1 MDRWRE
7 ESGQLTRAVAPA
19 HGAGEQKGAC
29 EQTGS
34 GSGRGDGPRRPRA
47 APRGTHRGEGGRAT
61 WRPGAPA
68 PRGSRE
74 QRRGEASSSA
84 QHNAACPPHRG
95 LPCRGRPLRPAPAP
109 RRSCTA
115 GGRRRARF
123 KPLPGRMSTGAGAGL
138 GGPTAGRGP
147 AGAAVPPSRPPAR
160 SCHLGAA
167 RGLRD
172 PPQAMGLS
180 NSPPPPP
187 LPGSSPGPRGL
198 SRSGLAAEAEG
209 PSPARRRRPSR
220 LPFQTCPHAPLAPV
234 RPQLSNTQFRNP
246 LLLERL
252 TSGTCIPDIFRN
264 ASELSVASPQRPA
277 LPPN

>member
-1 MDRWRE
+1 MTGGGRRAANSPE
-7 ESGQLTRAVAPA
+7 PSLPRTGLESRKAPA
-19 HGAGEQKGAC
+19 NRQGAGRVGATVRAGPEPLPAVPTEEKG
-29 EQTGS
+29 
-34 GSGRGDGPRRPRA
+34 
-47 APRGTHRGEGGRAT
+47 GEPHGGRA
-61 WRPGAPA
+61 RPHPGAA
-68 PRGSRE
+68 ES
-74 QRRGEASSSA
+74 RGEASSSA

-160 SCHLGAA
+160 SSHLGAA

-187 LPGSSPGPRGL
+187 SPVAAPARGGSAAPGWQRRQKGLPLPGEDALPGCL
-198 SRSGLAAEAEG
+198 SK
-209 PSPARRRRPSR
+209 PARTLLWLPSAR
-220 LPFQTCPHAPLAPV
+220 
-234 RPQLSNTQFRNP
+234 SFR
-246 LLLERL
+246 
-252 TSGTCIPDIFRN
+252 IPS
-264 ASELSVASPQRPA
+264 SETLYY
-277 LPPN
+277 